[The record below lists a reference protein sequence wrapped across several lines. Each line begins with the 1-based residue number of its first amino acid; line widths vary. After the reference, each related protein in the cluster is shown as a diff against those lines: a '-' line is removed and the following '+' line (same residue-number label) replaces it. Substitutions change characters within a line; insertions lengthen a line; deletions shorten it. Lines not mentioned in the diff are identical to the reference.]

1 MINRFFFILCIIIF
15 SQCAENVKQN
25 EKTTNC
31 ENSRFYGKIEV
42 CLPEIDGMREC
53 MTHPKLKGR
62 PGILVSEQN
71 TTLGIYINDS
81 SINQLEASQTPE
93 NIGLNGYFKVYGIG
107 KIEGMQIGQ
116 SEFDAFVEA
125 FKNQFV
131 HNDWNIVK
139 MDISMLSLE
148 KEMNNLRTKT
158 GKPSIPIS
166 NSFDKQV
173 EISNYKPNERIV
185 TSVLVSL
192 SSTDENKA
200 LVCTM
205 SIVKILDTI
214 IFYSYYQTYKDEN
227 TIEQV
232 KNQNDKFGMAL
243 LKINN

>member
-1 MINRFFFILCIIIF
+1 MMNRFFFILCIIIF
-15 SQCAENVKQN
+15 SQCSENVKQN
-25 EKTTNC
+25 EKSTNC

-107 KIEGMQIGQ
+107 KMEGMQIGQ
-116 SEFDAFVEA
+116 SEFDAFAET

-139 MDISMLSLE
+139 MEISMLNLE
-148 KEMNNLRTKT
+148 KEMNNFRAKA
-158 GKPSIPIS
+158 GKPILHIS

-173 EISNYKPNERIV
+173 EILNYKPNEQIV
-185 TSVLVSL
+185 TSVLILL

-200 LVCTM
+200 LVNTM
-205 SIVKILDTI
+205 SIVRVLDTI
-214 IFYSYYQTYKDEN
+214 LFYSYYQTYKDEN

-232 KNQNDKFGMAL
+232 KNQNDIFGMAL

>member
-1 MINRFFFILCIIIF
+1 MMNRFFLILCIVIF

-25 EKTTNC
+25 EITTNC
-31 ENSRFYGKIEV
+31 ENSRYYGKVEV
-42 CLPEIDGMREC
+42 CLPKIEGMREC

-62 PGILVSEQN
+62 PGILVSEEN
-71 TTLGIYINDS
+71 TTLGIYLNDS
-81 SINQLEASQTPE
+81 SLSQLEASQTPE
-93 NIGLNGYFKVYGIG
+93 NIGFSGYFKVYGIG
-107 KIEGMQIGQ
+107 KLEGMQIGQ
-116 SEFDAFVEA
+116 SEFDAFASA
-125 FKNQFV
+125 FKNQFI

-139 MDISMLSLE
+139 MDISMLKLE

-173 EISNYKPNERIV
+173 EILNYKPNERIV

-192 SSTDENKA
+192 SSTDENLA

-232 KNQNDKFGMAL
+232 KNQNDKFGMSL
-243 LKINN
+243 LKIND

>member
-1 MINRFFFILCIIIF
+1 
-15 SQCAENVKQN
+15 
-25 EKTTNC
+25 
-31 ENSRFYGKIEV
+31 
-42 CLPEIDGMREC
+42 

>member
-1 MINRFFFILCIIIF
+1 
-15 SQCAENVKQN
+15 
-25 EKTTNC
+25 
-31 ENSRFYGKIEV
+31 
-42 CLPEIDGMREC
+42 

-131 HNDWNIVK
+131 HNEWNIVK

-227 TIEQV
+227 TIEEV
-232 KNQNDKFGMAL
+232 KNQNDKFGMEL

>member
-1 MINRFFFILCIIIF
+1 MMNRFVLILYIVVF

-25 EKTTNC
+25 EITTNC
-31 ENSRFYGKIEV
+31 ENSRFYGKVEV
-42 CLPEIDGMREC
+42 CLPKIEGMREC

-71 TTLGIYINDS
+71 TTLGIYLNDS

-93 NIGLNGYFKVYGIG
+93 NIGLNGYFKVYGVSN
-107 KIEGMQIGQ
+107 IEGMQIGQ
-116 SEFDAFVEA
+116 SEFDAFAEA
-125 FKNQFV
+125 FKNKFV

-148 KEMNNLRTKT
+148 KEMNNFRAKT
-158 GKPSIPIS
+158 GKPIIPIS

-173 EISNYKPNERIV
+173 EILNYKPNEKIV
-185 TSVLVSL
+185 TSVLILL

-200 LVCTM
+200 LVNTM
-205 SIVKILDTI
+205 SIVKIKDTI

-232 KNQNDKFGMAL
+232 KSQSDKFGMAL
-243 LKINN
+243 VKIND